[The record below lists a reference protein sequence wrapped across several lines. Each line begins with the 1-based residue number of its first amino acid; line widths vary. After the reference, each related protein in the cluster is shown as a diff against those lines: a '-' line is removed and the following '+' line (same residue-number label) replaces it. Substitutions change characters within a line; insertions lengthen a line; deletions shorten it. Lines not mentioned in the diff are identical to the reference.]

1 MMWDEL
7 PEMIWWQFATSV
19 VPDATKQA
27 LDDNRRALLRYLC
40 HQIKNTI
47 MARLIYRTP
56 DCDMNA
62 TSVIKMYEDSFR
74 RHWDHI
80 ALSDFRGERI
90 TYAELA
96 KRVARIHI
104 LLENTGI
111 KPGDKVALCGKNCLA
126 WGVAFFGVYTYGA
139 IPVPILN
146 DFKPGNVHTL
156 VNHSEAKLLMVGDVV
171 LTGMVPEEMPDILG
185 MFLMNDMSLKFSRSK
200 ELDNAVATLD
210 ECFDKKYPNG
220 FSKDDIKYEA
230 EKDTNDLAV
239 LNYTSG
245 TTGDPKGVMV
255 PYRAMLVNLK
265 FACRVLPLT
274 HGETV
279 VSILPMAHM
288 FGLAFQ
294 LMFELLLGASICYL
308 GKMPSPKILFDAFAE
323 EKPKLIIT
331 VPLVIEKVIKQK
343 IQPVMEKPLM
353 KVLMAIPGI
362 NRIIGGKIRSKIIAA
377 FGGEMDCLIVGGAAL
392 NADVEK
398 ILRKIHFPY
407 TVGYGSTECAP
418 LISYVDWEKY
428 KPGSCGI
435 AVDGCPVEVFSDSPD
450 NIGELL
456 VKGDNVMLG
465 YYKNPNATRDVIDP
479 EGWFHTGDLGTI
491 DKQGY
496 IYIKGRS
503 KNMILGPSGQN
514 IYPEEIED
522 MYMNLPLV
530 SEVLVVERDRK
541 LVALVFPDY
550 EAGKT
555 AGLNEQQV
563 LAKLEDDRKKINEIL
578 PGYSQVAKLEIRTE
592 EFEKT
597 PKRSI
602 RRGLYK

>member
-1 MMWDEL
+1 
-7 PEMIWWQFATSV
+7 
-19 VPDATKQA
+19 
-27 LDDNRRALLRYLC
+27 
-40 HQIKNTI
+40 
-47 MARLIYRTP
+47 
-56 DCDMNA
+56 MNA

-74 RHWDHI
+74 RHWSNI

-90 TYAELA
+90 TYGELA
-96 KRVARIHI
+96 KRVARVHI
-104 LLENTGI
+104 LLEGAGV
-111 KPGDKVALCGKNCLA
+111 KRGDKVALCGKNCLA
-126 WGVAFFGVYTYGA
+126 WGVSFFGVYTYGA

-146 DFKPGNVHTL
+146 DFKPANIHTL

-171 LTGMVPEEMPDILG
+171 LSGMVFDEMPDIAGIILQ
-185 MFLMNDMSLKFSRSK
+185 NDMSLKASRSESLTK
-200 ELDNAVATLD
+200 TMETLD
-210 ECFDKKYPNG
+210 ELFDKKYPNG
-220 FSKDDIKYEA
+220 FTKDDIKYDA
-230 EKDTNDLAV
+230 EEDTNALAV

-245 TTGDPKGVMV
+245 TTSDPKGVMI

-265 FACRVLPLT
+265 FACGVLPLT
-274 HGETV
+274 KDETV

-294 LMFELLLGASICYL
+294 LMFELLLGASVCYL

-323 EKPKLIIT
+323 EKPTLVIT

-343 IQPVMEKPLM
+343 IQPVMEKPMM
-353 KVLMAIPGI
+353 KILMAIPGI
-362 NRIIGGKIRSKIIAA
+362 NRIIGGKIRSKIIDA
-377 FGGEMDCLIVGGAAL
+377 FGGKMDCLIVGGAAL
-392 NADVEK
+392 NAEVEK

-418 LISYVDWEKY
+418 LISYIDWEKY
-428 KPGSCGI
+428 KAGSCGV
-435 AVDGCPVEVFSDSPD
+435 AVPGCPVEVFSTAPGEM
-450 NIGELL
+450 GELL

-479 EGWFHTGDLGTI
+479 EGWFHTGDMGTI

-496 IYIKGRS
+496 IYIKGRC

-522 MYMNLPLV
+522 MYMNQPMV
-530 SEVLVVERDRK
+530 SEVLIVDRERK
-541 LVALVFPDY
+541 LVALVLPDY
-550 EAGKT
+550 EAGKA

-563 LAKLEDDRKKINEIL
+563 LARLEEDRKKINDML
-578 PGYSQVAKLEIRTE
+578 PAYSQVSKLEIRTE
-592 EFEKT
+592 PFERT

-602 RRGLYK
+602 RRFLYK

>member
-1 MMWDEL
+1 
-7 PEMIWWQFATSV
+7 
-19 VPDATKQA
+19 
-27 LDDNRRALLRYLC
+27 
-40 HQIKNTI
+40 
-47 MARLIYRTP
+47 
-56 DCDMNA
+56 MNA

-74 RHWDHI
+74 RHWSNI

-90 TYAELA
+90 TYGELA
-96 KRVARIHI
+96 KRVARVHI
-104 LLENTGI
+104 LLEGAGV
-111 KPGDKVALCGKNCLA
+111 KRGDKVALCGKNCLA
-126 WGVAFFGVYTYGA
+126 WGVSFFGVYTYGA

-146 DFKPGNVHTL
+146 DFKPANIHTL

-171 LTGMVPEEMPDILG
+171 LSGMVFDEMPDIAGIILQ
-185 MFLMNDMSLKFSRSK
+185 NDMSLKASRSESLTK
-200 ELDNAVATLD
+200 TMETLD
-210 ECFDKKYPNG
+210 ELFDKKYPNG
-220 FSKDDIKYEA
+220 FTKDDIRYEA
-230 EKDTNDLAV
+230 EEDTNALAV

-245 TTGDPKGVMV
+245 TTSDPKGVMI

-265 FACRVLPLT
+265 FACGVLPLT
-274 HGETV
+274 KDETV

-294 LMFELLLGASICYL
+294 LMFELLLGASVCYL

-323 EKPKLIIT
+323 EKPTLVIT

-343 IQPVMEKPLM
+343 IQPVMEKPMM

-362 NRIIGGKIRSKIIAA
+362 NRIIGGKIRSKIIDA
-377 FGGEMDCLIVGGAAL
+377 FGGKMDCLIVGGAAL
-392 NADVEK
+392 NAEVEK

-418 LISYVDWEKY
+418 LISYIDWEKY
-428 KPGSCGI
+428 KAGSCGV
-435 AVDGCPVEVFSDSPD
+435 AVPGCPVEVFSTAPGEM
-450 NIGELL
+450 GELL

-479 EGWFHTGDLGTI
+479 EGWFHTGDMGTI

-496 IYIKGRS
+496 IYIKGRC

-522 MYMNLPLV
+522 MYMNQPMV
-530 SEVLVVERDRK
+530 SEVLIVDRERK
-541 LVALVFPDY
+541 LVALVLPDY
-550 EAGKT
+550 EAGKA

-563 LAKLEDDRKKINEIL
+563 LARLEEDIKKINDML
-578 PGYSQVAKLEIRTE
+578 PAYSQVSKLEIRTE
-592 EFEKT
+592 PFERT

-602 RRGLYK
+602 RRFLYK

>member
-1 MMWDEL
+1 
-7 PEMIWWQFATSV
+7 
-19 VPDATKQA
+19 
-27 LDDNRRALLRYLC
+27 
-40 HQIKNTI
+40 
-47 MARLIYRTP
+47 
-56 DCDMNA
+56 MNA

-74 RHWDHI
+74 RHWDNI

-90 TYAELA
+90 TYGELA
-96 KRVARIHI
+96 KRVARVHI
-104 LLENTGI
+104 LLEGAGV
-111 KPGDKVALCGKNCLA
+111 KRGDKVALCGKNCLA
-126 WGVAFFGVYTYGA
+126 WGVSFFGVYTYGA

-146 DFKPGNVHTL
+146 DFKPANIHTL

-171 LTGMVPEEMPDILG
+171 LSGMVFDEMPDIAGIILQ
-185 MFLMNDMSLKFSRSK
+185 NDMSLKASRSESLTK
-200 ELDNAVATLD
+200 TMETLD
-210 ECFDKKYPNG
+210 ELFDKKYPNG
-220 FSKDDIKYEA
+220 FTKDDIRYEA
-230 EKDTNDLAV
+230 EEDTNALAV

-245 TTGDPKGVMV
+245 TTSDPKGVMI

-265 FACRVLPLT
+265 FACGVLPLT
-274 HGETV
+274 KDETV

-294 LMFELLLGASICYL
+294 LMFELLLGASVCYL

-323 EKPKLIIT
+323 EKPTLVIT

-343 IQPVMEKPLM
+343 IQPVMEKPMM

-362 NRIIGGKIRSKIIAA
+362 NRIIGGKIRSKIIDA
-377 FGGEMDCLIVGGAAL
+377 FGGKMDCLIVGGAAL
-392 NADVEK
+392 NAEVEK

-418 LISYVDWEKY
+418 LISYIDWEKY
-428 KPGSCGI
+428 KAGSCGV
-435 AVDGCPVEVFSDSPD
+435 AVPGCPVEVFSTAPGEM
-450 NIGELL
+450 GELL

-479 EGWFHTGDLGTI
+479 EGWFHTGDMGTI

-496 IYIKGRS
+496 IYIKGRC

-522 MYMNLPLV
+522 MYMNQPMV
-530 SEVLVVERDRK
+530 SEVLIVDRERK
-541 LVALVFPDY
+541 LVALVLPDY
-550 EAGKT
+550 EAGKA

-563 LAKLEDDRKKINEIL
+563 LARLEEDRKKINDML
-578 PGYSQVAKLEIRTE
+578 PAYSQVSKLEIRTE
-592 EFEKT
+592 PCERT

-602 RRGLYK
+602 RRFLYK